1 MEIWV
6 FLTLAIITNAAMN
19 KSVQMLHSCGGIS
32 SENVPQSVISQR
44 ANTYIIMLCIASLP
58 LLRSKHFVLLP
69 TTYKSIHP

>member
-32 SENVPQSVISQR
+32 SENVPQSVISQ
-44 ANTYIIMLCIASLP
+44 TKGKYIYYYAMYCQSPFTKVKTFCTLTNNI
-58 LLRSKHFVLLP
+58 
-69 TTYKSIHP
+69 